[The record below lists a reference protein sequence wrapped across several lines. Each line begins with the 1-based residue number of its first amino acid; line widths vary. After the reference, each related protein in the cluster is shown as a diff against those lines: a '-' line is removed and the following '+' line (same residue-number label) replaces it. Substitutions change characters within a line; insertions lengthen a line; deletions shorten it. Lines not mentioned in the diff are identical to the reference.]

1 MPTGDSQ
8 GPMKNTIDRS
18 HVGGG
23 MGREKTLEVLGKNQ
37 VSAASEGTKD
47 PTQVEDGN
55 LNTRFLEYHS
65 ITSSPPSKKKVMHL
79 TALTPNFVFKN
90 GLLSSSS
97 ILLD

>member
-47 PTQVEDGN
+47 PTQVKDGN
-55 LNTRFLEYHS
+55 LRQQT
-65 ITSSPPSKKKVMHL
+65 
-79 TALTPNFVFKN
+79 
-90 GLLSSSS
+90 GLLQHCPVTPVMTN
-97 ILLD
+97 